1 MSPDGIK
8 KKKKKPTQETQTTV
22 KRNYEMRTVFHSQS
36 TPTPT
41 NLKPQVSQEIYIHF
55 DSN

>member
-1 MSPDGIK
+1 MSPDGI